1 MKLLRVA
8 LMTRIVNLLSI
19 FFALLCSGQSW
30 GLVVT
35 PEDNIYRYDASQI
48 ATDRQNYD
56 YGVALNFRISDHVK
70 HLLDSADNAKG
81 TSFFAFV
88 GGFFVT
94 RGAAKASDGL
104 GSLLNSSKF
113 DRLLSSKGRAIQFQN
128 RGNARNAFDQL
139 RTDLGVS
146 ADDVVR
152 RPGGV
157 TTFRSGNRTFTLR
170 SDSAGGNTVSVVTDN
185 NPQQI
190 VIRFGQE

>member
-1 MKLLRVA
+1 
-8 LMTRIVNLLSI
+8 MTGMRTLTILKNLLLT
-19 FFALLCSGQSW
+19 LLLTVAASGA
-30 GLVVT
+30 V
-35 PEDNIYRYDASQI
+35 
-48 ATDRQNYD
+48 
-56 YGVALNFRISDHVK
+56 
-70 HLLDSADNAKG
+70 NAKLASG
-81 TSFFAFV
+81 PQNLGPDLHQAASWLEAAPRLGWSSSSYDGASESPV
-88 GGFFVT
+88 VT

-128 RGNARNAFDQL
+128 QGNARNAFDQL
-139 RTDLGVS
+139 RRDLGVS
-146 ADDVVR
+146 ADDVVQ